1 VTGKDYGHWDISLV
15 GKFNPNDHLGFVYQI
30 THKQSGKSYIG
41 CKHLWKFKKRKRVK
55 ASEWRH
61 YCSSGKYLKPD
72 IEELGKDA
80 FTFTIL
86 MLCKNK
92 RDLYYNEEK
101 IQMELGVLESN
112 NYYNAHVGGRRFYRP
127 VSSYD
132 SDFRCVMSDM
142 ATGTGNGRYRGSFY
156 ITYDNGI
163 EVLIEDK
170 TVSEWC
176 LENGYNKHGLYRLRK
191 GNQKVYQNIIAM
203 EYASERD

>member
-1 VTGKDYGHWDISLV
+1 MTGKDYGHWDISLV

-101 IQMELGVLESN
+101 IQMQLGVLESEE
-112 NYYNAHVGGRRFYRP
+112 YYNAHVGGRRFYRP
-127 VSSYD
+127 VRSYD
-132 SDFRCVMSDM
+132 EEFKQKIK
-142 ATGTGNGRYRGSFY
+142 GTGNGRYRGNFY
-156 ITYDNGI
+156 ILYDSGI
-163 EVLIEDK
+163 EILVENQ
-170 TVSEWC
+170 TVEQWC
-176 LENGYNKHGLYRLRK
+176 KENGYNKSGLFRLRR
-191 GNQKVYQNIIAM
+191 GNQKVYKNIVAM
-203 EYASERD
+203 EYESERD

>member
-55 ASEWRH
+55 ASEWR
-61 YCSSGKYLKPD
+61 Y
-72 IEELGKDA
+72 
-80 FTFTIL
+80 
-86 MLCKNK
+86 
-92 RDLYYNEEK
+92 
-101 IQMELGVLESN
+101 
-112 NYYNAHVGGRRFYRP
+112 YRP